1 MAFDL
6 TSILKT
12 VAPMLAGSI
21 GGPFAGMAVNA
32 ILGAVAPEHAQ
43 AIADAGGPA
52 NPEGALAKI
61 GDLIQQGA
69 IQTSQIKQAELAHAE
84 RMAELGYKNAADL
97 AAIDAGD
104 RDSARKREI
113 AVRDMTPAVLAY
125 LVTAGFFGILGYIL
139 VDGVPKQGGDALLLL
154 LGSLGTAWT
163 GIVSY
168 YFGSSAGSAKKDS
181 TIAGMASKS

>member
-6 TSILKT
+6 TAVLKNI
-12 VAPMLAGSI
+12 APMIAGTL
-21 GGPFAGMAVNA
+21 GGPLAGMAVNA
-32 ILGAVAPEHAQ
+32 ILGAVSPDHAQ
-43 AIADAGGPA
+43 EIADAGGAA
-52 NPEGALAKI
+52 NPQGALAKI

-69 IQTSQIKQAELAHAE
+69 IQTAQIKQAELAHAE
-84 RMAELGYKNAADL
+84 RMAELGYKSVADL

-113 AVRDMTPAVLAY
+113 AVRDATPAVLAY

-139 VDGVPKQGGDALLLL
+139 ANGVPKQGGDALLIL

-163 GIVSY
+163 GIVAY

-181 TIAGMASKS
+181 TIAGMASK